1 MQGTLR
7 AFGRPCHR
15 FVAGKHDRS
24 SRGSCGTARGV
35 VEERETIEL
44 ALLAA
49 IQHLPP
55 RRRAVIILRDVL
67 EFSAKGQRRSV
78 VDERRLSQ

>member
-1 MQGTLR
+1 
-7 AFGRPCHR
+7 
-15 FVAGKHDRS
+15 
-24 SRGSCGTARGV
+24 V